1 MLSIKALL
9 YILHTISSNQN
20 CNFYNSLS
28 NINYLVFCHA
38 ILLMFSSLYIVPA
51 VILTSP
57 QTQNVTAGESFVL
70 SCTATGDP
78 VPSIEWRQN
87 GTSYT
92 IRDPSVITITSTDGL
107 RSNSSVINVTNAIAS
122 DTGLY
127 QCIATN
133 VVGNDMQDATV
144 VVQG

>member
-1 MLSIKALL
+1 
-9 YILHTISSNQN
+9 
-20 CNFYNSLS
+20 
-28 NINYLVFCHA
+28 
-38 ILLMFSSLYIVPA
+38 MFSSLYIVPA

-57 QTQNVTAGESFVL
+57 LTQNVTAGESFVL